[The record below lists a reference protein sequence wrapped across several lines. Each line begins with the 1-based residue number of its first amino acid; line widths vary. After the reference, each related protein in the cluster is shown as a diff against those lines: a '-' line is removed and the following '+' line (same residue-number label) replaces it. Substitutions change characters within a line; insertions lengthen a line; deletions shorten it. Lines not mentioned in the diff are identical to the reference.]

1 MHTLNISS
9 TPMSLHSLQTLA
21 YDVERIRQDFPIL
34 AVQPHG
40 KPLAYLDNAATTQKP
55 RCVLDAM
62 MHYYTHLHSN
72 VHRGV
77 HYLSEQAT
85 AAYEHARDIVA
96 SFIGA
101 RRREEIIFTRGTTE
115 SINLVAASWGGA
127 FLRPG
132 DEILLT
138 VFEHHSNIVP
148 WQLVAQR
155 TGAQIRVVPLEPDG
169 SFFVERALE
178 AITEQTRI
186 VALAHV
192 SNVLGIVVPVAPI
205 IEHAHRVGAVVLL
218 DGAQAIA
225 HMDVD
230 VAELDCD
237 FYAFSS
243 HKVYG
248 PTGIGVLYGKAELLE
263 RMPPYQGGGD
273 MIRRVTFEHTTY
285 NDLPYKFEAGT
296 PPIAEAVGL
305 GRALEYVDSI
315 GRAAIAAWEEQ
326 LVASCIEQLVQ
337 IDGVQ
342 LLGPE
347 RGRAAVVA
355 FSVEGVHPHDIATF
369 LDREGIAIRAGHHC
383 AQPLMDFFGI
393 PASSRISVAMYSTEE
408 EIERAATALRKCIT
422 VFRF

>member
-1 MHTLNISS
+1 
-9 TPMSLHSLQTLA
+9 MSLHSLQTLA

-34 AVQPHG
+34 AMRPYG

-62 MHYYTHLHSN
+62 THYYTHLHSN

-77 HYLSEQAT
+77 HFLSEHAT
-85 AAYEHARDIVA
+85 AAYEHARDVVA

-127 FLRPG
+127 FLRPE

-155 TGAQIRVVPLEPDG
+155 TGARLQVVPLEPDG

-178 AITEQTRI
+178 AITERTRI
-186 VALAHV
+186 VAIAHV

-218 DGAQAIA
+218 DGAQSIA
-225 HMDVD
+225 HVNVD
-230 VAELDCD
+230 VTELDCD

-263 RMPPYQGGGD
+263 RMPPYHGGGD
-273 MIRRVTFEHTTY
+273 MIRRVTFERTTY

-305 GRALEYVDSI
+305 ARALEYVDSI
-315 GRAAIAAWEEQ
+315 GRDAIAAWEER
-326 LVASCIEQLVQ
+326 LIAACIEQLEQ

-342 LLGPE
+342 ILGPK
-347 RGRAAVVA
+347 RGRAAVVS

-408 EIERAATALRKCIT
+408 EIERASTALRKCIT
-422 VFRF
+422 LFRP

>member
-1 MHTLNISS
+1 
-9 TPMSLHSLQTLA
+9 
-21 YDVERIRQDFPIL
+21 
-34 AVQPHG
+34 
-40 KPLAYLDNAATTQKP
+40 
-55 RCVLDAM
+55 
-62 MHYYTHLHSN
+62 
-72 VHRGV
+72 
-77 HYLSEQAT
+77 
-85 AAYEHARDIVA
+85 
-96 SFIGA
+96 
-101 RRREEIIFTRGTTE
+101 
-115 SINLVAASWGGA
+115 
-127 FLRPG
+127 
-132 DEILLT
+132 
-138 VFEHHSNIVP
+138 
-148 WQLVAQR
+148 
-155 TGAQIRVVPLEPDG
+155 
-169 SFFVERALE
+169 
-178 AITEQTRI
+178 
-186 VALAHV
+186 
-192 SNVLGIVVPVAPI
+192 
-205 IEHAHRVGAVVLL
+205 
-218 DGAQAIA
+218 
-225 HMDVD
+225 
-230 VAELDCD
+230 
-237 FYAFSS
+237 
-243 HKVYG
+243 
-248 PTGIGVLYGKAELLE
+248 
-263 RMPPYQGGGD
+263 MPPYQGGGD